1 MKVIKPW
8 LAGLT
13 FVVVV
18 LVAVP
23 ALAFNAGEPAPD
35 FTLKSLSGEKV
46 SLSDFKGQVVLLKL
60 ATTWCPTCK
69 QLSGEISEIGEQLK
83 ESNVVFLEIFV
94 QDSEKMIA
102 DYIEGKPFPMVF
114 HPLLDDG
121 QAYKAYN
128 VYLIPRLLVI
138 DAGQIVRFDSAGRNV
153 EAEDILDL
161 VKDAGPQGDDDV
173 DEQAEQ
179 GQS

>member
-1 MKVIKPW
+1 MKVIRQV
-8 LAGLT
+8 LASL
-13 FVVVV
+13 FFLAVVS
-18 LVAVP
+18 VAVP
-23 ALAFNAGEPAPD
+23 AVAFNAGEPAPD

-69 QLSGEISEIGEQLK
+69 QLSGEIGKIGEQLK
-83 ESNVVFLEIFV
+83 QSDVVFLEIFV
-94 QDSEKMIA
+94 QDSEKMVA
-102 DYIEGKPFPMVF
+102 DYIEDKPFPMVF

-138 DAGQIVRFDSAGRNV
+138 DAEQVVRFDSAGRNV
-153 EAEDILDL
+153 EAEDILEL
-161 VKDAGPQGDDDV
+161 VNQAGQQEDQ
-173 DEQAEQ
+173 EK
-179 GQS
+179 S